1 MSADMLD
8 EDFNPE
14 EAAHVRALIR
24 RANWL
29 EQRLATSGR
38 SLSGA
43 KYDISE
49 YNAILW
55 ALYELGA
62 EYAPTPYAA
71 QLEGPGEVPPVMPA
85 VEWRPASPAGF
96 KTARPRRLEG
106 TRK

>member
-1 MSADMLD
+1 MKTDTID

-14 EAAHVRALIR
+14 EAEHIRAITR

-29 EQRLATSGR
+29 EQRMATSDPKRG
-38 SLSGA
+38 GA
-43 KYDISE
+43 IFDVKE
-49 YNAILW
+49 YAALLW
-55 ALYELGA
+55 ALYEVGA